1 MIVKRSGIL
10 IQSFKLKIN
19 HIYIKLKKISIF
31 KMMCIIYFFMNDD
44 VYILVSKHSIKI
56 HQKKNMLVG
65 GHIQNY
71 QIHLEKIKRIYFALR
86 MFFSQ
91 RKLVIFNLFIFYK

>member
-1 MIVKRSGIL
+1 
-10 IQSFKLKIN
+10 
-19 HIYIKLKKISIF
+19 
-31 KMMCIIYFFMNDD
+31 MCIIYLFMNGD

-71 QIHLEKIKRIYFALR
+71 QIHLKKINEYILHCGCFSHKENLLFLIYL
-86 MFFSQ
+86 FFISESLVSQ
-91 RKLVIFNLFIFYK
+91 TPRAHLN

>member
-1 MIVKRSGIL
+1 
-10 IQSFKLKIN
+10 
-19 HIYIKLKKISIF
+19 
-31 KMMCIIYFFMNDD
+31 MMCIIYFFMNDD

-71 QIHLEKIKRIYFALR
+71 QIHLKK
-86 MFFSQ
+86 
-91 RKLVIFNLFIFYK
+91 K